1 MFSYYWV
8 GQKVHL
14 NFSIRCNGKIQTN
27 VLGNSILL
35 FLQDCELFFT
45 IWYLSR
51 LPPDYHMLHPFPMTA
66 LFTGSFSNL
75 EIALIPSLELCFLA
89 CLLANGYL
97 PLEVPRDLKLI
108 ISIPQTWAP
117 FWVFFQFYLIL
128 LSLIQLAILTKQ
140 NKYQVPSHS
149 SYFFFCPASTHSPNN
164 TDSILF

>member
-1 MFSYYWV
+1 MLPKLSELSTFKVHLVFQSCLHSCLNTGATLIPCMFSYYWV

-14 NFSIRCNGKIQTN
+14 SFSIRCNGKIQTN

-45 IWYLSR
+45 LWYLSR
-51 LPPDYHMLHPFPMTA
+51 LPPDYHMLHPFPMRA

-89 CLLANGYL
+89 CLLANGHL
-97 PLEVPRDLKLI
+97 SLEVPRDLKLI

-117 FWVFFQFYLIL
+117 FWVFFF
-128 LSLIQLAILTKQ
+128 
-140 NKYQVPSHS
+140 N
-149 SYFFFCPASTHSPNN
+149 
-164 TDSILF
+164 SI